1 MLDIGD
7 RKQLFIDERFF
18 AECEGIALQM
28 GTPVQHLEPVL
39 LPDRAWEEWGI
50 GAYNTVW
57 READG
62 RWRMWYDATM
72 KTGLPMEGARRLGYA
87 ESADGL
93 HWEKP
98 ALGLVEFRGSRD
110 NNIVAPLVEQQS
122 MQGATVLRDERAAAE
137 ERYKLWT
144 KFQPTDEERAQ
155 GVEPGLWAMHSADGL
170 HWQYYPDQPNP
181 LRTMCDTQNMFFWD
195 DWLELYV
202 GYTRVRETQH
212 LSEAAEGKGSYRCV
226 GRMTSPDF
234 RHWSA
239 QEIVF
244 EADEEDLQIPV
255 PFQRD
260 DPRPNIDFYTS
271 CATKYDAAQDA
282 YFMLPA
288 AYYHWGEDDFPATM
302 DVQLLSSRD
311 GISWQRQGERRAFLR
326 QGWDGGLLSGMLF
339 ANPWFIPV
347 GDELWL
353 YYNGT
358 ARRHGS
364 REDQQQARASGIFRA
379 SLRLDGFVAAE
390 AGYGGGAFTT
400 PLLQFAG
407 ERLVL
412 NFDGGAGGWLRVE
425 VLDENGQVVQASEA
439 VMGNGVCKE
448 VSWEEPIG
456 KLAGTPVRL
465 RFEMRDARLYAL
477 QFLR

>member
-62 RWRMWYDATM
+62 QWRMWYDATM
-72 KTGLPMEGARRLGYA
+72 ETGLPMEGARRLGYA

-98 ALGLVEFRGSRD
+98 VLGLVEFRGSRD
-110 NNIVAPLVEQQS
+110 NNIVAPLAEQQS

-155 GVEPGLWAMHSADGL
+155 GIEPGLWAMHSADGL

-181 LRTMCDTQNMFFWD
+181 PRTMCDTQNMFFWD
-195 DWLELYV
+195 DRLELYV

-311 GISWQRQGERRAFLR
+311 GISWQRQGSAGPFCAR
-326 QGWDGGLLSGMLF
+326 
-339 ANPWFIPV
+339 V
-347 GDELWL
+347 
-353 YYNGT
+353 GT
-358 ARRHGS
+358 A
-364 REDQQQARASGIFRA
+364 A
-379 SLRLDGFVAAE
+379 
-390 AGYGGGAFTT
+390 
-400 PLLQFAG
+400 
-407 ERLVL
+407 
-412 NFDGGAGGWLRVE
+412 
-425 VLDENGQVVQASEA
+425 
-439 VMGNGVCKE
+439 C
-448 VSWEEPIG
+448 
-456 KLAGTPVRL
+456 
-465 RFEMRDARLYAL
+465 
-477 QFLR
+477 

>member
-1 MLDIGD
+1 MILALASLAGYSMG
-7 RKQLFIDERFF
+7 RSYRQSTRPHQKEWPHVRYRRQEAAFYRRAVF
-18 AECEGIALQM
+18 AEREGIALQM

-39 LPDRAWEEWGI
+39 RPDRAWEEWGI
-50 GAYNTVW
+50 GGVQYGVAGGRWPVADVVRRDYEGGV
-57 READG
+57 ADG
-62 RWRMWYDATM
+62 GGAEA
-72 KTGLPMEGARRLGYA
+72 GLRGIRG
-87 ESADGL
+87 
-93 HWEKP
+93 WV
-98 ALGLVEFRGSRD
+98 ALGKASAGPSGISRQSG
-110 NNIVAPLVEQQS
+110 QQYRRAV
-122 MQGATVLRDERAAAE
+122 GRAAKYAGGDCVT
-137 ERYKLWT
+137 RRAGGQPRNAT
-144 KFQPTDEERAQ
+144 SCGPKFQPTDEERAQ

-181 LRTMCDTQNMFFWD
+181 PRTMCDTQNMFFWD
-195 DWLELYV
+195 DRLELYV

-226 GRMTSPDF
+226 GRITSPDF

-326 QGWDGGLLSGMLF
+326 QGWDSGLLSGMLF

-358 ARRHGS
+358 ARRHGG

-390 AGYGGGAFTT
+390 AGYGGGTFTT

-412 NFDGGAGGWLRVE
+412 NFDGGAGGGCGWKCSMKAGKR
-425 VLDENGQVVQASEA
+425 
-439 VMGNGVCKE
+439 CK
-448 VSWEEPIG
+448 
-456 KLAGTPVRL
+456 RL
-465 RFEMRDARLYAL
+465 RR
-477 QFLR
+477 